1 MIFKHVSLYTERK
14 GIDMEDNTNNSS
26 KLLHCSFCGK
36 NQKEVKKLKPKEEKM
51 ETQADLTKQLDS
63 ILGNLRDVINKRNQK
78 IADLRAEIEKL
89 EQENTELDGKIN
101 SILSDI

>member
-1 MIFKHVSLYTERK
+1 MADPTLSEEMKDLNKT
-14 GIDMEDNTNNSS
+14 
-26 KLLHCSFCGK
+26 L
-36 NQKEVKKLKPKEEKM
+36 QPKEEKM
-51 ETQADLTKQLDS
+51 ETQSDLTKQLDS

>member
-1 MIFKHVSLYTERK
+1 MADPTISEKMKDLNKT
-14 GIDMEDNTNNSS
+14 
-26 KLLHCSFCGK
+26 
-36 NQKEVKKLKPKEEKM
+36 LKPKEGKM

-78 IADLRAEIEKL
+78 IADLRAEIEQL
-89 EQENTELDGKIN
+89 EQENTALDGKIN

>member
-1 MIFKHVSLYTERK
+1 MADPTISEKMKDLNKT
-14 GIDMEDNTNNSS
+14 
-26 KLLHCSFCGK
+26 
-36 NQKEVKKLKPKEEKM
+36 LKPKEEKM
-51 ETQADLTKQLDS
+51 ETQVDLTKQLDS
-63 ILGNLRDVINKRNQK
+63 ILGNLRDVINKPNQK

>member
-1 MIFKHVSLYTERK
+1 MSDPTISEKMKDL
-14 GIDMEDNTNNSS
+14 N
-26 KLLHCSFCGK
+26 
-36 NQKEVKKLKPKEEKM
+36 KKLKPKEEKM

>member
-1 MIFKHVSLYTERK
+1 MADPTISEKMKDINKT
-14 GIDMEDNTNNSS
+14 
-26 KLLHCSFCGK
+26 
-36 NQKEVKKLKPKEEKM
+36 LKPKEEKM
-51 ETQADLTKQLDS
+51 ETQSDLTKQLDT

>member
-1 MIFKHVSLYTERK
+1 
-14 GIDMEDNTNNSS
+14 
-26 KLLHCSFCGK
+26 
-36 NQKEVKKLKPKEEKM
+36 M

-78 IADLRAEIEKL
+78 IADLRAEIEQL

>member
-1 MIFKHVSLYTERK
+1 MSDPTISEKMKDLNKT
-14 GIDMEDNTNNSS
+14 
-26 KLLHCSFCGK
+26 L
-36 NQKEVKKLKPKEEKM
+36 QPKEEKM
-51 ETQADLTKQLDS
+51 ETQQDLTKQLDS

>member
-1 MIFKHVSLYTERK
+1 MADPTISEKMKDL
-14 GIDMEDNTNNSS
+14 N
-26 KLLHCSFCGK
+26 K
-36 NQKEVKKLKPKEEKM
+36 NLKPKEEKM
-51 ETQADLTKQLDS
+51 ETQQDLTKQLDG

>member
-1 MIFKHVSLYTERK
+1 MADPTLSEKMKDLNKT
-14 GIDMEDNTNNSS
+14 
-26 KLLHCSFCGK
+26 L
-36 NQKEVKKLKPKEEKM
+36 QPKEEKM
-51 ETQADLTKQLDS
+51 ETQSDLTKQLDS

>member
-1 MIFKHVSLYTERK
+1 MSDPTISEKMKDLNKT
-14 GIDMEDNTNNSS
+14 
-26 KLLHCSFCGK
+26 
-36 NQKEVKKLKPKEEKM
+36 LKPKEENM
-51 ETQADLTKQLDS
+51 ESQADLTKQLDS

>member
-1 MIFKHVSLYTERK
+1 MADPTISDKMKDLNKT
-14 GIDMEDNTNNSS
+14 
-26 KLLHCSFCGK
+26 L
-36 NQKEVKKLKPKEEKM
+36 QPKEEKM
-51 ETQADLTKQLDS
+51 ETQSDLTKQLDS

>member
-1 MIFKHVSLYTERK
+1 MVDPTLSEKMKDL
-14 GIDMEDNTNNSS
+14 N
-26 KLLHCSFCGK
+26 K
-36 NQKEVKKLKPKEEKM
+36 NLKPKEEKM
-51 ETQADLTKQLDS
+51 ETQQDLTKQLDG

>member
-1 MIFKHVSLYTERK
+1 
-14 GIDMEDNTNNSS
+14 
-26 KLLHCSFCGK
+26 
-36 NQKEVKKLKPKEEKM
+36 M

>member
-1 MIFKHVSLYTERK
+1 MADPTISEKMRDLNKT
-14 GIDMEDNTNNSS
+14 
-26 KLLHCSFCGK
+26 L
-36 NQKEVKKLKPKEEKM
+36 QPKEEKM

-63 ILGNLRDVINKRNQK
+63 ILANLRDVINKRNQK
-78 IADLRAEIEKL
+78 IADLRAEIKKL

>member
-1 MIFKHVSLYTERK
+1 MADPTISEKMKDLNKT
-14 GIDMEDNTNNSS
+14 
-26 KLLHCSFCGK
+26 
-36 NQKEVKKLKPKEEKM
+36 LKPKEEKM
-51 ETQADLTKQLDS
+51 ETQAHLTKQLDS

>member
-1 MIFKHVSLYTERK
+1 MADPTISEKMKDLNKT
-14 GIDMEDNTNNSS
+14 
-26 KLLHCSFCGK
+26 
-36 NQKEVKKLKPKEEKM
+36 LKPKEEKM
-51 ETQADLTKQLDS
+51 ETQAYLTKQLDS

>member
-1 MIFKHVSLYTERK
+1 MSDPTISDKMKDL
-14 GIDMEDNTNNSS
+14 N
-26 KLLHCSFCGK
+26 
-36 NQKEVKKLKPKEEKM
+36 KKLQPKEEKM
-51 ETQADLTKQLDS
+51 ETQSDLTKQLDS

>member
-1 MIFKHVSLYTERK
+1 MADPTISEKMKDLNK
-14 GIDMEDNTNNSS
+14 P
-26 KLLHCSFCGK
+26 
-36 NQKEVKKLKPKEEKM
+36 LKPKEEKM

-63 ILGNLRDVINKRNQK
+63 IHGNLRDVINKRNQK

>member
-1 MIFKHVSLYTERK
+1 MADPTISEKMRDLNK
-14 GIDMEDNTNNSS
+14 P
-26 KLLHCSFCGK
+26 L
-36 NQKEVKKLKPKEEKM
+36 QPKEEKM

>member
-1 MIFKHVSLYTERK
+1 MADPTISDKMKDLNKT
-14 GIDMEDNTNNSS
+14 
-26 KLLHCSFCGK
+26 L
-36 NQKEVKKLKPKEEKM
+36 QPKEEKM
-51 ETQADLTKQLDS
+51 ETPADLTKQLDS

>member
-1 MIFKHVSLYTERK
+1 MKF
-14 GIDMEDNTNNSS
+14 
-26 KLLHCSFCGK
+26 SF
-36 NQKEVKKLKPKEEKM
+36 L

>member
-1 MIFKHVSLYTERK
+1 MADPTISEKMKDVNKTL
-14 GIDMEDNTNNSS
+14 
-26 KLLHCSFCGK
+26 
-36 NQKEVKKLKPKEEKM
+36 QPKEEKM
-51 ETQADLTKQLDS
+51 ETQQDLTKQLDS

>member
-1 MIFKHVSLYTERK
+1 MADPTISDKMKDLNKT
-14 GIDMEDNTNNSS
+14 
-26 KLLHCSFCGK
+26 L
-36 NQKEVKKLKPKEEKM
+36 QPKEEKM
-51 ETQADLTKQLDS
+51 ETQSDLTKQLDT

>member
-1 MIFKHVSLYTERK
+1 MPDPTISEKMRDLNKT
-14 GIDMEDNTNNSS
+14 
-26 KLLHCSFCGK
+26 L
-36 NQKEVKKLKPKEEKM
+36 QPKEEKM
-51 ETQADLTKQLDS
+51 ETQADLSKQLDS
-63 ILGNLRDVINKRNQK
+63 ILANLRDVINKRNQK

>member
-1 MIFKHVSLYTERK
+1 MADPTISDKMKDLNKT
-14 GIDMEDNTNNSS
+14 
-26 KLLHCSFCGK
+26 L
-36 NQKEVKKLKPKEEKM
+36 QPKEEKM
-51 ETQADLTKQLDS
+51 ETQQDLTKQLDS

>member
-1 MIFKHVSLYTERK
+1 MADPTISEKMKDLNKT
-14 GIDMEDNTNNSS
+14 
-26 KLLHCSFCGK
+26 
-36 NQKEVKKLKPKEEKM
+36 LKPKEGTM

-78 IADLRAEIEKL
+78 IADLRAEIEQL

>member
-1 MIFKHVSLYTERK
+1 MADPTISEKMKDLNKT
-14 GIDMEDNTNNSS
+14 
-26 KLLHCSFCGK
+26 L
-36 NQKEVKKLKPKEEKM
+36 QPKEEKM
-51 ETQADLTKQLDS
+51 ETQQDLTKQLDS

>member
-1 MIFKHVSLYTERK
+1 MVDPTISEKMKDL
-14 GIDMEDNTNNSS
+14 N
-26 KLLHCSFCGK
+26 K
-36 NQKEVKKLKPKEEKM
+36 NLKPKEEKM
-51 ETQADLTKQLDS
+51 ETQQDLTKQLDG

>member
-1 MIFKHVSLYTERK
+1 MTDSTISEKMKEL
-14 GIDMEDNTNNSS
+14 N
-26 KLLHCSFCGK
+26 K
-36 NQKEVKKLKPKEEKM
+36 NLKPKEEKM

-78 IADLRAEIEKL
+78 IADLRSEIEKL

>member
-1 MIFKHVSLYTERK
+1 MADSTISDKMKDLNKT
-14 GIDMEDNTNNSS
+14 
-26 KLLHCSFCGK
+26 L
-36 NQKEVKKLKPKEEKM
+36 QPKEEKM
-51 ETQADLTKQLDS
+51 ETQSDLTKQLDS

>member
-1 MIFKHVSLYTERK
+1 MT
-14 GIDMEDNTNNSS
+14 DP
-26 KLLHCSFCGK
+26 KLSEKMKELNK
-36 NQKEVKKLKPKEEKM
+36 NLKPKEEKM
-51 ETQADLTKQLDS
+51 AENSQADLTKQLDS